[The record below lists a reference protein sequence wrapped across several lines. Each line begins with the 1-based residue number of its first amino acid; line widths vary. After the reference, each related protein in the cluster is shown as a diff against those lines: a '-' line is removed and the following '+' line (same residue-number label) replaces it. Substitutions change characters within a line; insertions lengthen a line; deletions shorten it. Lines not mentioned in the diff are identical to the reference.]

1 MALFNILDID
11 ENIEREGITEDE
23 AMELISSN
31 ATGEPNQYYY
41 YPIEHETLVEIQ
53 AQFRN
58 DIKQVKFL
66 KRQN

>member
-41 YPIEHETLVEIQ
+41 YPIEEGQLGELQ